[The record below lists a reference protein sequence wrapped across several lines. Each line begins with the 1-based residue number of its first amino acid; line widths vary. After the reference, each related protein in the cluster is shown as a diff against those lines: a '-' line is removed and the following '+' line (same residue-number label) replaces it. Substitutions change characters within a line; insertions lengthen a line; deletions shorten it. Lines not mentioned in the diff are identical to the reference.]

1 MLSAVI
7 AASIPDPIPI
17 GPTVPPASRDT
28 HQAMSEQAATPD
40 LLELTRRILDA
51 ADRADFDEILGFY
64 APDAVWD
71 TRGAGSFDGVEAIRR
86 LWEDYYG
93 AYEQIRVLA
102 EELIDF
108 GNGVVLAVN
117 RQEARPLGSSGIVH
131 TREAFLYE
139 WEGRLIARVSNY
151 SDVDEARAAAARL
164 AQAKA

>member
-1 MLSAVI
+1 
-7 AASIPDPIPI
+7 
-17 GPTVPPASRDT
+17 
-28 HQAMSEQAATPD
+28 MSEQAATPD
-40 LLELTRRILDA
+40 LVEFTRQILDA

-71 TRGAGSFDGVEAIRR
+71 TRGAGSFEGVDAIRR

-93 AYEQIRVLA
+93 AYEEIRVQA

-117 RQEARPLGSSGIVH
+117 NQDARPVGSSATVH

-139 WEGRLIARVSNY
+139 WEGGLIVRVTNHG
-151 SDVDEARAAAARL
+151 DVDEARVAAALL
-164 AQAKA
+164 AESKA

>member
-1 MLSAVI
+1 
-7 AASIPDPIPI
+7 
-17 GPTVPPASRDT
+17 
-28 HQAMSEQAATPD
+28 MSEQAATPD
-40 LLELTRRILDA
+40 LVELTRRILDA
-51 ADRADFDEILGFY
+51 ADRADFDEILGFF
-64 APDAVWD
+64 ARDAVWD

-108 GNGVVLAVN
+108 GNGVVLAMN

-139 WEGRLIARVSNY
+139 WEGGLIVRVSNY

-164 AQAKA
+164 AKAKA

>member
-1 MLSAVI
+1 
-7 AASIPDPIPI
+7 
-17 GPTVPPASRDT
+17 
-28 HQAMSEQAATPD
+28 MSEQAATPD
-40 LLELTRRILDA
+40 LVERTHRILDA
-51 ADRADFDEILGFY
+51 ADRADFDEILRFY

-102 EELIDF
+102 EELVDF

-117 RQEARPLGSSGIVH
+117 RQEARPLGSSGTVH

-139 WEGRLIARVSNY
+139 WEGGLIVRVSNY
-151 SDVDEARAAAARL
+151 SDPDEARAAAARV
-164 AQAKA
+164 AAAKA